1 MYRILEVVSRLTIL
15 QNAVI
20 FFGLWIVYVVLRAIY
35 NVTLHPLAGFPGP
48 VAAGASYWYEGYFD
62 LILWGRYT
70 SEIVRLHEKYGP
82 IVRINPDELHCNDP
96 HFVDEIFAIGTRK
109 RNKPV
114 HQLRSLE
121 GDNTFSGFGTADH
134 NLHKLRRAPLTK
146 FFSRLQITKLE
157 PEIHKAVHLLCDK
170 LLGYADRKEP
180 FDLTSAYSCYTSDII
195 AEYCFGEKLGFLQQ
209 DDIEPNFRRAIYS
222 ILNTTYVFRFIPWL
236 KPLTLMVPYIAKYLS
251 EDVRM
256 LAETLNIT
264 IPKMIKETKAEMDA
278 GIFRERETIF
288 VSLFQ
293 SNLPDQEKTVAR
305 FAGETAALFGGGT
318 ETTSWTLAV
327 ITYHL
332 LTQPEILKKLT
343 DELRTVV
350 DDPKS
355 LPSWSTLE
363 QLPFLNAV
371 MTEGLRLS
379 YGVSARTA
387 RVATEEDLVYHG
399 TWTPKGS
406 KIPVTL
412 DYVVPRGMAI
422 GMTSAIMHH
431 NEDIFPDSHSFIP
444 ERWLVKGKQRWEM
457 DRSFFTF
464 SKGSRQCL
472 GMNLAYCELY
482 LALTAL
488 VFRVY
493 PHMQLYET
501 VVEDITYDHDL
512 FVPMAKG
519 NGIRVIIS

>member
-1 MYRILEVVSRLTIL
+1 MYHILEFVSELTMPQSI
-15 QNAVI
+15 AVI
-20 FFGLWIVYVVLRAIY
+20 LCVWVLYEVLRAVY

-48 VAAGASYWYEGYFD
+48 MTAGASYWYEGYFD

-70 SEIVRLHEKYGP
+70 SEILRMHEKYGP
-82 IVRINPDELHCNDP
+82 VVRINPDELHCNDP
-96 HFVDEIFAIGTRK
+96 HFADEIFPIGARK
-109 RNKPV
+109 RNKPA

-121 GDNTFSGFGTADH
+121 GDITFSGFGTADH

-146 FFSRLQITKLE
+146 IFSKLQINKLE

-170 LLGYADRKEP
+170 LLGYAGTKEP
-180 FDLTSAYSCYTSDII
+180 FDLTSAYSCFTSDVI
-195 AEYCFGEKLGFLQQ
+195 AEYCFGENLGFLQQ
-209 DDIEPNFRRAIYS
+209 DGIEPNFRRPIYS

-236 KPLTLMVPYIAKYLS
+236 KPLTMMAPYITKYLS
-251 EDVRM
+251 EDVR
-256 LAETLNIT
+256 LFTETLT
-264 IPKMIKETKAEMDA
+264 ISFPKMIKETKAEMDA
-278 GIFRERETIF
+278 GIIRERETVF
-288 VSLFQ
+288 ASLFQ
-293 SNLPDQEKTVAR
+293 SNLPDEEKSIAR
-305 FAGETAALFGGGT
+305 FAGETSALFGGGT

-343 DELRTVV
+343 NELRSVV

-363 QLPFLNAV
+363 QLPYLNAV
-371 MTEGLRLS
+371 ATEGLRLS

-387 RVATEEDLVYHG
+387 RIAAEEDLVYRG
-399 TWTPKGS
+399 AWTPKGS
-406 KIPVTL
+406 KLPVSL
-412 DYVVPRGMAI
+412 EYVVPRGMAI
-422 GMTSAIMHH
+422 GMTSTIMHH
-431 NEDIFPDSHSFIP
+431 NEDVFPDSHSFIP
-444 ERWLVKGKQRWEM
+444 ERWLVKGKQRRDM
-457 DRSFFTF
+457 DHSFFSF
-464 SKGSRQCL
+464 GKGSRQCL

-501 VVEDITYDHDL
+501 VVEDVTYDHDL
-512 FVPMAKG
+512 FVPIAKG
-519 NGIRVIIS
+519 NGVRVVIV